1 MGGDFAPKNEIL
13 GANLAFL
20 QLQKIEN
27 LQFKIVL
34 FGLKSKIELVAQ
46 ENAIDLA
53 NFEIIDAPQV
63 IDMHDDPTE
72 IIKTKK
78 DSSLYLGLTSLK
90 ARNIDAFVSGG
101 NTGAMLALST
111 ILLGRLP
118 GVSRPTI
125 ASFLPSANI
134 RPTLLL
140 DVGATVDHK
149 TRFLVE
155 YALMGSTYYNVA
167 TGVENPSIGLLNV
180 GEEDSKGTDV
190 LKESYKILK
199 NSNLNFVGNVE
210 GRDILMGKTNV
221 VVCDGYVGNVILKFA
236 ESFINLLKSK
246 MKNYSEKS
254 LINKM
259 KVAASIPA
267 IKGVFKEFDYQ
278 EYGGVPILGVNGI
291 SIVGHGKSSP
301 IAYFNMILKAK
312 ELIESSLLDK
322 IEKSINNNNFMI

>member
-1 MGGDFAPKNEIL
+1 MGGDFAPKNELL
-13 GANLAFL
+13 GANLAFSL
-20 QLQKIEN
+20 LPKSN
-27 LQFKIVL
+27 DYQFKVVL
-34 FGLKSKIELVAQ
+34 FGLKTKIENIAS
-46 ENAIDLA
+46 ENNIDLSS
-53 NFEIIDAPQV
+53 FEIIDAPEV

-78 DSSLYLGLTSLK
+78 NSSLYLGLSSLK
-90 ARNIDAFVSGG
+90 AKNIDAFVSGG

-111 ILLGRLP
+111 ILLGRIK

-125 ASFLPSANI
+125 ASFLPSAKS

-149 TRFLVE
+149 SRFLVE
-155 YALMGSTYYNVA
+155 YALMGTTYYNVA
-167 TGVENPSIGLLNV
+167 TGVKNPTIGLLNV

-190 LKESYKILK
+190 LKESYNILK

-210 GRDILMGKTNV
+210 GRDILMGKTDV

-236 ESFINLLKSK
+236 ESFTTLLKSK
-246 MKNYSEKS
+246 MKDYSEKS
-254 LINKM
+254 LVNKI

-291 SIVGHGKSSP
+291 SIVGHGKSTP
-301 IAYFNMILKAK
+301 LAYSNMILKAK

-322 IEKSINNNNFMI
+322 IEESISNNKFVT